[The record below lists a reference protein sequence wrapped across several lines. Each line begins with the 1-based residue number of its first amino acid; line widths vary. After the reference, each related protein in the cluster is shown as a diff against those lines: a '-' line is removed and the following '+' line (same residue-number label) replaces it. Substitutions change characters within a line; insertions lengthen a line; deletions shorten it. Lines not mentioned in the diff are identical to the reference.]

1 MQLTKN
7 VGHLVFFVAAIFSLG
22 LGACATKNHGRLSP
36 VSSLEKTEL
45 TCREIDIE
53 ISKVHAFLDQ
63 VSGNSAVD
71 GRSVLGFL
79 GDFGI
84 GNAME
89 RSAAESSARKR
100 LEELNTLRVAKG
112 CGPAAVSPAAG
123 K

>member
-1 MQLTKN
+1 MKTAN
-7 VGHLVFFVAAIFSLG
+7 NIGHLGFLVAAVFSLS

-63 VSGNSAVD
+63 VSSNSEVD

-100 LEELNTLRVAKG
+100 LEELNTLRVARG
-112 CGPAAVSPAAG
+112 CGPAATAPATA

>member
-1 MQLTKN
+1 MRAIKLGNQRILI
-7 VGHLVFFVAAIFSLG
+7 GAAIVSLA

-36 VSSLEKTEL
+36 VSSLEKTAL

-53 ISKVHAFLDQ
+53 ISKVHAFLGQ
-63 VSGNSAVD
+63 VSDKSQID

-89 RSAAESSARKR
+89 RSAAEESARRR
-100 LEELNTLRVAKG
+100 LDELTTLRAAKG
-112 CGPAAVSPAAG
+112 CGPTATN
-123 K
+123 